1 MLLLPLMNKP
11 SKLAVLGR
19 VGGPKR
25 WAAVLLLAM
34 VAVLGYLVLDW
45 LAPAQAPAS
54 LQPGSAAASPAAAS
68 AAAAMPGPRG
78 ADLAAAAGL
87 AGVTDPA
94 DPLGPGSSKTFEV
107 DASGKLVRNEQ
118 TRLSVEA
125 LVALT
130 PPDQLRAVALAQVQD
145 LPAAAAVEALDLV
158 ERYNGYQAAQKLSF
172 APGNAPLVP
181 EEALAELDG
190 LHALRVSYFGKEGAQ
205 SLFGKE
211 EGIARQL
218 LEWMREDNAPGLSM
232 EQRATRAQARYDA
245 AQASQAGASSPR

>member
-1 MLLLPLMNKP
+1 MKHP

-34 VAVLGYLVLDW
+34 AAALGYLVFEGT
-45 LAPAQAPAS
+45 APVPPPAS
-54 LQPGSAAASPAAAS
+54 MLPGSGAAGPAAMS
-68 AAAAMPGPRG
+68 EAATMPGSRG
-78 ADLAAAAGL
+78 ADIAAAAG
-87 AGVTDPA
+87 TA
-94 DPLGPGSSKTFEV
+94 DAAEPLGPGSGRIFEV
-107 DASGKLVRNEQ
+107 DASGKLVRNEPA
-118 TRLSVEA
+118 RLNVEA

-158 ERYNGYQAAQKLSF
+158 ERFNAYQTAQKLSF

-211 EGIARQL
+211 EGVARQL
-218 LEWMREDNAPGLSM
+218 LEWMRDDNAPGLSM
-232 EQRATRAQARYDA
+232 EQRAMRAQARYDA
-245 AQASQAGASSPR
+245 LQASQGGASGVR

>member
-1 MLLLPLMNKP
+1 MPCLMKLPC
-11 SKLAVLGR
+11 KLAVLGR
-19 VGGPKR
+19 VGGPGR
-25 WAAVLLLAM
+25 WAAVLSL
-34 VAVLGYLVLDW
+34 AVLGYLAFDW
-45 LAPAQAPAS
+45 VTPEQPPSSTPAGSGAAGTAAVPAS
-54 LQPGSAAASPAAAS
+54 
-68 AAAAMPGPRG
+68 AAMPGPRG
-78 ADLAAAAGL
+78 ADLTAAAGL
-87 AGVTDPA
+87 AAAA
-94 DPLGPGSSKTFEV
+94 DAAEPLGPGSGKTFEV

-118 TRLSVEA
+118 TRLNVEA

-130 PPDQLRAVALAQVQD
+130 PPEQLRAVALAQVQE

-211 EGIARQL
+211 EDMARQL

-232 EQRATRAQARYDA
+232 EQRAMRAQARYDA
-245 AQASQAGASSPR
+245 AQASQAGASAPR

>member
-1 MLLLPLMNKP
+1 MTPP
-11 SKLAVLGR
+11 GDTQVPGR
-19 VGGPKR
+19 ASGLKR
-25 WAAVLLLAM
+25 WAVGLVLVL
-34 VAVLGYLVLDW
+34 VAVGGYLLHDTS
-45 LAPAQAPAS
+45 APAVAPEA
-54 LQPGSAAASPAAAS
+54 LQLGDGAAGPAS
-68 AAAAMPGPRG
+68 AAAAFASSQPRG

-87 AGVTDPA
+87 VSAADLAAPDPS
-94 DPLGPGSSKTFEV
+94 GSKTFEV

-118 TRLSVEA
+118 TRVNVEA

-130 PPDQLRAVALAQVQD
+130 PPEQLRAAALAQVQD

-181 EEALAELDG
+181 EEALAELEG
-190 LHALRVSYFGKEGAQ
+190 LHALRVSYFGREGAH

-211 EGIARQL
+211 EAVARQL

-232 EQRATRAQARYDA
+232 EQRAMRAQAKYDA
-245 AQASQAGASSPR
+245 MQASRASQGAASGAR

>member
-1 MLLLPLMNKP
+1 MKQPR
-11 SKLAVLGR
+11 KLAVPGR
-19 VGGPKR
+19 VGGSKR
-25 WAAVLLLAM
+25 WAAVLVL
-34 VAVLGYLVLDW
+34 AVLGYLAFDW
-45 LAPAQAPAS
+45 VWQEPSAPSMPAGHGAAGTAAAPAATAV
-54 LQPGSAAASPAAAS
+54 
-68 AAAAMPGPRG
+68 PGPRG
-78 ADLAAAAGL
+78 ADLAAAS
-87 AGVTDPA
+87 DPP

-107 DASGKLVRNEQ
+107 DAAGKLVRNEQ
-118 TRLSVEA
+118 TRLNVEA

-130 PPDQLRAVALAQVQD
+130 PADQLRAVALAQVQD

-158 ERYNGYQAAQKLSF
+158 ERFNGYQAAQKLSF

-190 LHALRVSYFGKEGAQ
+190 LHALRVSYFGKDGAQ

-232 EQRATRAQARYDA
+232 EQRAVRAQARYDA
-245 AQASQAGASSPR
+245 AQASQAGASGVR

>member
-1 MLLLPLMNKP
+1 MKHPGTTTTP
-11 SKLAVLGR
+11 GR
-19 VGGPKR
+19 TGGPKR
-25 WAAVLLLAM
+25 WIAA
-34 VAVLGYLVLDW
+34 LVLVTMGVGAVAYLMNDPA
-45 LAPAQAPAS
+45 APAGAPMAS
-54 LQPGSAAASPAAAS
+54 SPGSDAAGRTSPAAPAG
-68 AAAAMPGPRG
+68 APGPRG

-87 AGVTDPA
+87 ASGAGMAAEPESA
-94 DPLGPGSSKTFEV
+94 NGKTFEV

-118 TRLSVEA
+118 ARLNVEA

-130 PPDQLRAVALAQVQD
+130 PSDQLRAVALAQVQD

-158 ERYNGYQAAQKLSF
+158 ERFNAYQAAQKLSF

-190 LHALRVSYFGKEGAQ
+190 LHALRVSYFGPEGAQ

-218 LEWMREDNAPGLSM
+218 LEWMRQDNAPGLSM
-232 EQRATRAQARYDA
+232 EQRAMRAQARYDA
-245 AQASQAGASSPR
+245 LQASQPGASAAR